1 METDRII
8 YNLYFYSLIGVI
20 QINGDPITESIHM
33 TNTIRQ
39 IIDRIEDES
48 FNEIL
53 VTIDNAILD
62 QIYLEQIN
70 NKYAI

>member
-8 YNLYFYSLIGVI
+8 YNLYFYSLVGAI
-20 QINGDPITESIHM
+20 QINGVLITESTDI

-39 IIDRIEDES
+39 KINTLQDES

-53 VTIDNAILD
+53 ITIDNAISD

-70 NKYAI
+70 NKYAK